1 LTETAPVQE
10 EAVNLRTYLVPEVAS
25 HYAALNYLTPCE
37 QLLFRTYV
45 KPGMAVLDLGVGG
58 GRTTPYLSRIAARYV
73 GVDYSEAMVRAC
85 RRKFPTLDFV
95 LADAS
100 DLSVFENDSFD
111 AIVFSFNGLDSVV
124 PGERRSRCLRECL
137 RVLRPTGLLIFSTHN
152 PRALLVR
159 ADWDRRRLR
168 AFARRLVS
176 QRNAFLPLVIAGLI
190 MAKAIQAFVRS
201 AAEST
206 LRTMRRVPT
215 TAFWRGEGDLYDP
228 VDGGLTV
235 HYSMPDRVIA
245 ELTAFDFRLVRL
257 MGDDYPRV
265 SNPFL
270 TDWYYYVFTKND
282 TQSMDRKSCA

>member
-1 LTETAPVQE
+1 
-10 EAVNLRTYLVPEVAS
+10 
-25 HYAALNYLTPCE
+25 
-37 QLLFRTYV
+37 
-45 KPGMAVLDLGVGG
+45 MAVLDLGVGG

-85 RRKFPTLDFV
+85 KRKFPTLDFV

-159 ADWDRRRLR
+159 AEWERRRLR
-168 AFARRLVS
+168 ACARRLVS
-176 QRNAFLPLVIAGLI
+176 QRSAFLPLVIAGLT

-206 LRTMRRVPT
+206 LRTTRRVPT

-245 ELTAFDFRLVRL
+245 ELTAFDFQLVRL

-265 SNPFL
+265 SHAFL
-270 TDWYYYVFTKND
+270 TDWYYFVFTKND
-282 TQSMDRKSCA
+282 NQSMDRKSCA